1 MGTPPIRSCRSGPGR
16 QITVEAFMAI
26 MAITLI
32 VLIIRSNDLVMRAEA
47 LVWGY
52 GLRSLGPAIRAVLL

>member
-1 MGTPPIRSCRSGPGR
+1 MGTPPIRSCRSGPGG
-16 QITVEAFMAI
+16 QITVETFMAI

-32 VLIIRSNDLVMRAEA
+32 VLIIRSNDLVMRA

>member
-1 MGTPPIRSCRSGPGR
+1 
-16 QITVEAFMAI
+16 MAI